1 MKKIFLILL
10 LFCINTSNVYSI
22 EPDVFIQSTINR
34 ASQILSKNISK
45 EEKIN
50 QLKSIAKETVDIKG
64 VGFYSLGSARKNLN
78 DSQKIEYLKLFE
90 DYFLKSFSSR
100 LAEYTNPEIEVNDKK
115 FLNENYTI
123 VNSLLVGTSERPEVK
138 IDWRVYTKDPENPLI
153 RDLIIEGLSLA
164 RTQKEEF
171 SSILNS
177 NDGDINALFKTLE
190 EVGLQFSVTRERI
203 RQIEAKAL
211 RKLNHP
217 SRSKQ
222 LKSFLE
228 S

>member
-1 MKKIFLILL
+1 MKKVLLILL
-10 LFCINTSNVYSI
+10 ISIINFSNVYSI
-22 EPDVFIQSTINR
+22 EPDVFVQSTVNR

-78 DSQKIEYLKLFE
+78 DSQKIEYSKLFE

-115 FLNENYTI
+115 VLNENYTI

-138 IDWRVYTKDPENPLI
+138 IDWRVYTKDPLNPLI

-177 NDGDINALFKTLE
+177 NNGDINALFKALDD
-190 EVGLQFSVTRERI
+190 FS
-203 RQIEAKAL
+203 Q
-211 RKLNHP
+211 N
-217 SRSKQ
+217 
-222 LKSFLE
+222 
-228 S
+228 